1 VSDLQPIRKIV
12 REAYAASESVFR
24 HFPDRLLGEDLVRAY
39 ETRVAATDVEL
50 TPAAIRAVVRQLGG
64 GEGRAQVAV
73 GTRALAGELGVAVRT
88 VQRWQKEGGEARSVA
103 RSTPGLRISVR
114 GIANEVQRAA
124 NARAFRERVQE
135 QGLDVG
141 ACRVMVLVYNEDRA
155 RPRSIGNM
163 HIVGTSEGLIDALDA
178 LEDGNTAAAAEA
190 FGNAWLGTYGIDVDA
205 EVTDV
210 VGAFAF
216 GV

>member
-1 VSDLQPIRKIV
+1 MAD
-12 REAYAASESVFR
+12 
-24 HFPDRLLGEDLVRAY
+24 LGEDLARAY
-39 ETRVAATDVEL
+39 EARVAAADVEL

-64 GEGRAQVAV
+64 GEGRAQVAA

-114 GIANEVQRAA
+114 GIATEVQRAA

-135 QGLDVG
+135 QGLNVG
-141 ACRVMVLVYNEDRA
+141 ACQVMVLVYNEERA
-155 RPRSIGNM
+155 RPRNIGDM
-163 HIVGTSEGLIDALDA
+163 HIDGDALTEALDA
-178 LEDGNTAAAAEA
+178 LEVGDAAGAGAA
-190 FGNAWLGTYGIDVDA
+190 FGTAWLETYGLDVDA
-205 EVTDV
+205 EVTEV

-216 GV
+216 GA

>member
-1 VSDLQPIRKIV
+1 MAD
-12 REAYAASESVFR
+12 
-24 HFPDRLLGEDLVRAY
+24 LGEDLARAY
-39 ETRVAATDVEL
+39 EARVAAADVEL

-64 GEGRAQVAV
+64 GEGRAQVAA

-114 GIANEVQRAA
+114 GIATEQQRAG

-135 QGLDVG
+135 QGLDIG

-155 RPRSIGNM
+155 RPRSIGDM
-163 HIVGTSEGLIDALDA
+163 HIAGTNEGLIDALDA

-205 EVTDV
+205 SVTDV
-210 VGAFAF
+210 VGMFAL
-216 GV
+216 GA

>member
-1 VSDLQPIRKIV
+1 MAD
-12 REAYAASESVFR
+12 
-24 HFPDRLLGEDLVRAY
+24 LGEDLARAY
-39 ETRVAATDVEL
+39 EARVAAADVEL

-64 GEGRAQVAV
+64 GEARAQVAA
-73 GTRALAGELGVAVRT
+73 GTRTLAGELGVAVRT

-114 GIANEVQRAA
+114 GIATEVQRAA

-141 ACRVMVLVYNEDRA
+141 ACRVMVLVYNEERA
-155 RPRSIGNM
+155 RPRSIADM
-163 HIVGTSEGLIDALDA
+163 HITGDALTEALDA
-178 LEDGNTAAAAEA
+178 LEAGGTAGAGAA
-190 FGNAWLGTYGIDVDA
+190 FGTAWLETYGLDVDA

-210 VGAFAF
+210 VGAFAL
-216 GV
+216 G

>member
-1 VSDLQPIRKIV
+1 MAD
-12 REAYAASESVFR
+12 
-24 HFPDRLLGEDLVRAY
+24 LGEDLARAY
-39 ETRVAATDVEL
+39 EARVAAADVEL

-64 GEGRAQVAV
+64 GEGRAQVAA

-103 RSTPGLRISVR
+103 RSTPGLQISVR
-114 GIANEVQRAA
+114 GIATAQQRQT

-141 ACRVMVLVYNEDRA
+141 PCRVMVKVYNEDRA
-155 RPRSIGNM
+155 RPRNVGPQ
-163 HIVGTSEGLIDALDA
+163 HIDGANEGLIDALDA
-178 LEDGNTAAAAEA
+178 LEDGDTAAAAEA
-190 FGNAWLGTYGIDVDA
+190 FGHAWLGTYGIDVDA

-210 VGAFAF
+210 VETFSMSL
-216 GV
+216 

>member
-1 VSDLQPIRKIV
+1 MAD
-12 REAYAASESVFR
+12 
-24 HFPDRLLGEDLVRAY
+24 LGEDLARAY
-39 ETRVAATDVEL
+39 EARVAAADVEL

-64 GEGRAQVAV
+64 GEGRAQVAA

-114 GIANEVQRAA
+114 GIATVQQRQA
-124 NARAFRERVQE
+124 NARAFRERVME

-141 ACRVMVLVYNEDRA
+141 PCRVMVLVYNEDRA
-155 RPRSIGNM
+155 RPRTIGPQ
-163 HIVGTSEGLIDALDA
+163 HIAGTNEGLIDALDA
-178 LEDGNTAAAAEA
+178 LEDGNATTAAEA
-190 FGNAWLGTYGIDVDA
+190 FGNAWLQMYGMDVDA

-210 VGAFAF
+210 LGAFHIDA
-216 GV
+216 